1 MLIKKRLNNSMKN
14 FTTFKPKNQSIF
26 YDICIRVLDK
36 NNEKLPDKDSY
47 IKEIKNLKK
56 SYLSRW
62 IIYKTSAIK
71 KLLNKNKKKVGK
83 KFHFQKTILLSHK
96 SIDDIIK
103 ESRAKHDLKKEN
115 EKSVDINKKT
125 IILPKM
131 SLKKEQID
139 TIQKI
144 KKFFHGKNKRYTIY
158 KHITE
163 YLESN
168 NITIDELIVD
178 NPFQSKPLII
188 PGSNEFLEAVKFNAY
203 ECVKNMLK
211 KNNKLLFAIDY
222 FGQTAYHWA
231 AKFSDIKMMEILIS
245 FGMHHIQKDFKGRT
259 PLYLAAFNNKKDMCK
274 YLLKNHANPFLKDKN
289 GKSPADVAGSLEL
302 KYLLEDHMS
311 MPFNNPVFKLKIKKI
326 LAERKGYLL
335 KDKKSSSKIKFVSV
349 ADQLY
354 DINKHYK

>member
-245 FGMHHIQKDFKGRT
+245 FGMHHNQKDFKGRT

-289 GKSPADVAGSLEL
+289 DKTPEDVAGSWEL
-302 KYLLEDHMS
+302 KYFLKEYMS
-311 MPFNNPVFKLKIKKI
+311 KPFSNPVYKLKTKKI
-326 LAERKGYLL
+326 LEEQEKNYIEKKKNARRNSFIGIAEQLFEMNKF
-335 KDKKSSSKIKFVSV
+335 SK
-349 ADQLY
+349 
-354 DINKHYK
+354 